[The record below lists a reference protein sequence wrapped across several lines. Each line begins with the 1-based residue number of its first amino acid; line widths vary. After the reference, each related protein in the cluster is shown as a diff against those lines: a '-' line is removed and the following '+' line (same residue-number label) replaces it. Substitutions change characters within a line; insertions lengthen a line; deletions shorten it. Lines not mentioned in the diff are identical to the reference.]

1 MLVVVLVEEAPPVL
15 PPPAPPLPPA
25 PPMPPVE
32 VEVSGS
38 QLAVWSAFFTH
49 SKPRV
54 QPQIVQSPAWHW
66 PSPPQV
72 SLRPQSLGL
81 SHDPGLPVVPHEVS
95 QRLEFCEDV
104 SLS

>member
-1 MLVVVLVEEAPPVL
+1 
-15 PPPAPPLPPA
+15 
-25 PPMPPVE
+25 MPPVV

-49 SKPRV
+49 SKPLE

-66 PSPPQV
+66 RSSPQV
-72 SLRPQSLGL
+72 SLRPQSLGPR
-81 SHDPGLPVVPHEVS
+81 HDPGVPVVPQVVS
-95 QRLEFCEDV
+95 QKLEFCEDV